1 MVDRS
6 TMLPREMVEDVLI
19 KVGEFTFPFDFVMLE
34 VEVLVSPKNEIP
46 VILGQLFLATSNALI
61 SYRDKKMKR
70 DEKMKLTFRNVT
82 MKLNVFNL
90 QTQPMEFDDLEHP
103 TLNWVGDFSLKEVE
117 FEHDEELMLCA
128 YV

>member
-1 MVDRS
+1 M
-6 TMLPREMVEDVLI
+6 DVLI